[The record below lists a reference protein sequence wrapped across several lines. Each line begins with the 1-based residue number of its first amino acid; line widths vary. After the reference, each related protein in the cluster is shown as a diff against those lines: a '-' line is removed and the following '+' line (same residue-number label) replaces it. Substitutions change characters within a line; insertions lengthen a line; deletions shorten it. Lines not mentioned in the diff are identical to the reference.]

1 MVVRLHISPGEKVVH
16 RKFPWAPVDD
26 GDVYLKRNNMNK
38 GKITKF
44 LSENKVIK
52 AGGSKQCLHRFGL
65 KRERNSR
72 RNRFRGRTSGMRSA
86 LKI

>member
-1 MVVRLHISPGEKVVH
+1 MVVRVHISPGEKVVH

-52 AGGSKQCLHRFGL
+52 AGGSKQACRFGV
-65 KRERNSR
+65 KRERNRR